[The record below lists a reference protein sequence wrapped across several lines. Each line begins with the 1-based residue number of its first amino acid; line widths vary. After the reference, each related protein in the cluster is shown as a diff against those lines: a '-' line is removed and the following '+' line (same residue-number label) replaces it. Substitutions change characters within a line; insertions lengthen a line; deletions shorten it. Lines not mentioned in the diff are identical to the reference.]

1 MKKLLISVSFVF
13 LFLLSY
19 TKVKAVTI
27 DYPNYFIQIDIEK
40 DSTFTVTETITSRF
54 YGEAHGVR
62 RDVTLTDPDKLQRCL
77 DSGLTCGGFERL
89 IYIGIFDE
97 NDKKVDDAKFYEV
110 ETESGEKY
118 ARFEWELW
126 PNGKYTS
133 GETVTWKVKYK
144 ILGGIG
150 WVSSLPYFYWNILP
164 EDRGAIENFET
175 LINFP
180 SGVQVEPSSLTLYDD
195 FDLNILTTSS
205 SIRIERPNF
214 NIFGNYTISYEFNEN
229 EILQPAILN
238 YKVNTPYLSTDVYLN
253 DQQISSQ
260 STDTFNYFPTGEQKL
275 TFSHFGYND
284 SIFNVNLASGESK
297 TFELSLTPTP
307 IMAVLLAFNWVF
319 CGLGV
324 IFSFIVAFLVYRHY
338 QNHGRDKNMPKTIIP
353 LFSPPKDVLPY
364 LLGSLKDEKVDR
376 TDVIGTIIDLA
387 YRGYIKIKEL
397 DKKKNYLL
405 TKTEPK
411 KEDAGLG
418 EIEKEIIDALFG
430 SSESVETKNL
440 YKRFPL
446 KYVSIEKNIYQ
457 ELVSKKYFD
466 TNPNTVRINYFAWG
480 GVILVFS
487 LAALIFGSILLSLVT
502 GVLYPF
508 SMVLPFAILG
518 FLYLVI
524 ANFMPVKTELGSK
537 IYAEI
542 LGFKMYLHTAE
553 RYRLQNLGPDEFERY
568 LSFAIVFGIEEEWAK
583 KFDGIYKGMPEW
595 YDGTGSVYDAIW
607 ISSFTRSFADST
619 ITNISPVTSGSSK
632 GSGWS
637 GGGSFGG
644 FSGGGGGGGSVGG
657 W

>member
-1 MKKLLISVSFVF
+1 MKKLLVSISFVF
-13 LFLLSY
+13 LFFLSY

-27 DYPNYFIQIDIEK
+27 DYPEYKVQIDIEK
-40 DSTFTVTETITSRF
+40 DSTFIVTETITSRF

-89 IYIGIFDE
+89 MYLGIFDE
-97 NDKKVDDAKFYEV
+97 NDNNVNDAKFYEV

-126 PNGKYTS
+126 PNGKYMS

-150 WVSSLPYFYWNILP
+150 WVSSIPYFYWNILP

-180 SGVQVEPSSLTLYDD
+180 SSVNVEPSSLTLYDD
-195 FDLNILTTSS
+195 SNLDILISAS
-205 SIRIERPNF
+205 SIEINRPDF
-214 NIFGNYTISYEFNEN
+214 NIYGNYTISYKFNEA
-229 EILQPAILN
+229 EILQPAILS
-238 YKVNTPYLSTDVYLN
+238 YKVNTPYLSADVFLN
-253 DQQISSQ
+253 DQQISSL
-260 STDTFNYFPTGEQKL
+260 SADTFNYFPTGEQRL
-275 TFSHFGYND
+275 TFKHFGYND
-284 SIFNVNLASGESK
+284 SVFNLNLVSGESK
-297 TFELSLTPTP
+297 ALELSLTPTP
-307 IMAVLLAFNWVF
+307 IMAVILAFNWVL
-319 CGLGV
+319 CGLGL
-324 IFSFIVAFLVYRHY
+324 IFSFIAAFLVYRHY
-338 QNHGRDKNMPKTIIP
+338 QNRGRDKNMPKTIIP
-353 LFSPPKDVLPY
+353 LFSPPKDIVPY

-376 TDVIGTIIDLA
+376 TDIIGTVIDLA

-397 DKKKNYLL
+397 EKKKNYLL

-418 EIEKEIIDALFG
+418 KIENEIMDALFG

-440 YKRFPL
+440 HKRFPL
-446 KYVSIEKNIYQ
+446 KYISIEKNIYQ

-466 TNPNTVRINYFAWG
+466 INPNTVRINYFAWG

-487 LAALIFGSILLSLVT
+487 LAALIFGSILLSFVT

-508 SMVLPFAILG
+508 SVALPIVVLG
-518 FLYLVI
+518 FLYLLI
-524 ANFMPVKTELGSK
+524 ANFMPAKTELGSK

-553 RYRLQNLGPDEFERY
+553 RYRLQNLGPEEFERY
-568 LSFAIVFGIEEEWAK
+568 LSYAIVFGIETEWAK

-607 ISSFTRSFADST
+607 ISNFTRSFADST
-619 ITNISPVTSGSSK
+619 ITNISPVTNGSSK